1 MKLSEAK
8 QRLREEGYR
17 LHKLNEGCYGSSNS
31 SPCGGYSSLRS
42 ELPRGPKPSLALKV
56 KKPGPEVLNAPKML
70 KILRKK
76 FKNAEDIY
84 RFGKHYIINLGN
96 AINLVYIVKNP
107 KELSAEYKGIK
118 INGRFFVRKEDVID
132 EMKDDVK
139 ELKAQLKEYEKAMK
153 VVDSIDY
160 SIAE

>member
-17 LHKLNEGCYGSSNS
+17 LHKLNEGCYGRGDS
-31 SPCGGYSSLRS
+31 SPCGGYRSLRD

-56 KKPGPEVLNAPKML
+56 KKPSPEAVNEPAML
-70 KILRKK
+70 KILKKK
-76 FKNAEDIY
+76 FKNANHIWRY
-84 RFGKHYIINLGN
+84 GKQYNIDLGN
-96 AINLVYIVKNP
+96 DIWLVYIVKNP

-139 ELKAQLKEYEKAMK
+139 QLKAQIKEYEKAMK
-153 VVDSIDY
+153 TVDSIDY